1 MQVVESFASQGVDGI
16 VLAPLDEKALVRPVE
31 EAKRLGIPTVVI
43 DSALASD
50 QIVSFVATDNRK
62 GGELAADEMGRLL
75 GGKGSVI
82 LLRFQDGSASTTAR
96 EEGFLARL
104 RGGLAGAARCSRRTS
119 TPAPRATPR
128 SARPRTC

>member
-1 MQVVESFASQGVDGI
+1 MESFASQGVDGI
-16 VLAPLDEKALVRPVE
+16 VLAPLDERALVRPVE
-31 EAKRLGIPTVVI
+31 EARRLGIPTVVI

-104 RGGLAGAARCSRRTS
+104 AAAW
-119 TPAPRATPR
+119 PG
-128 SARPRTC
+128 